1 MASSLDR
8 SSPIPLYL
16 QLANRLEEQ
25 IHRGEI
31 GVGSRLAPETALA
44 QEAGLNRNTV
54 RQAIA
59 LLVRKG
65 LIEKHKGVGSF
76 VCRGEALQPI
86 HELGR
91 MTSFIDDFD
100 VAGIET
106 QDIVLA
112 QRRERAGPAL
122 AAQLGLAPGDPVVM
136 LERLRIANQTPFVLE
151 QEYFPY
157 DQFSGLLQIDIRGP
171 LYRLLVERFGA
182 DLHHSVQ
189 TLRAVR
195 PPRAVAEKLGISPSV
210 PCIFLESLAYTSAGR
225 CIEVLRSTYRG
236 DRYLFRVEA
245 GQYRREMAFG
255 GAS

>member
-1 MASSLDR
+1 MPATLDR
-8 SSPIPLYL
+8 ASPVPLYL
-16 QLANRLEEQ
+16 QLATRLEEQ
-25 IHRGEI
+25 IRCGEI
-31 GVGSRLAPETALA
+31 AVGSRLPPEMALA
-44 QEAGLNRNTV
+44 QQVGLNRNTV
-54 RQAIA
+54 RQAIGM
-59 LLVRKG
+59 LVHKG
-65 LIEKHKGVGSF
+65 LVEKQKGVGSF
-76 VCRGEALQPI
+76 VRRGEALYPV

-91 MTSFIDDFD
+91 MTSFVDDFD

-106 QDIVLA
+106 DDVLLA
-112 QRRERAGPAL
+112 RRQTRAGAAL
-122 AAQLGLAPGDPVVM
+122 AAQLGLPTGAPVVM
-136 LERLRIANQTPFVLE
+136 MERLRTANRTPFVLE

-157 DQFSGLLQIDIRGP
+157 DQFSGLLETEIRGP
-171 LYRLLVERFGA
+171 LYRLLVDRFGA

-189 TLRAVR
+189 TLRAIR
-195 PPRAVAEKLGISPSV
+195 PSRAVAEKLGIRPSV

>member
-1 MASSLDR
+1 MKATLDR

-16 QLANRLEEQ
+16 QLATRLEEQ
-25 IHRGEI
+25 IRCGEI
-31 GVGSRLAPETALA
+31 GVGSRLPPEITLA

-65 LIEKHKGVGSF
+65 LVEKQKGVGSF
-76 VCRGEALQPI
+76 VRRGDALYPV
-86 HELGR
+86 HDLGR
-91 MTSFIDDFD
+91 MTSFVDDFD
-100 VAGIET
+100 VAGIEVE
-106 QDIVLA
+106 DVVLS
-112 QRRERAGPAL
+112 RRQEPANHAL
-122 AAQLGLAPGDPVVM
+122 AELLGLEAGSAVVRI
-136 LERLRIANQTPFVLE
+136 ERLRLANQTPFVLE

-157 DQFSGLLQIDIRGP
+157 DQFHGLLETEIRGP
-171 LYRLLVERFGA
+171 LYRLLVDQFGA

-195 PPRAVAEKLGISPSV
+195 PPRAVAEKLGIRTSV
-210 PCIFLESLAYTSAGR
+210 SCIFLESLAYTSAGR
-225 CIEVLRSTYRG
+225 CIEVLRSYYRG

-245 GQYRREMAFG
+245 GQYRREMASA